1 MGMTREEAIEILE
14 EVSDLDDSIYAYNH
28 EYGIAL
34 RMAINALQGQ
44 EIQKEEQELGRW
56 QEWHTKA
63 RGYGKIWYQHCCAP
77 FLYESPY
84 YYRPHC
90 GMKMSEKR
98 IKNE

>member
-1 MGMTREEAIEILE
+1 MGLTEKSSIERNDGIGE
-14 EVSDLDDSIYAYNH
+14 FSD
-28 EYGIAL
+28 
-34 RMAINALQGQ
+34 
-44 EIQKEEQELGRW
+44 EQELGQW

-84 YYRPHC
+84 YYCPHC

-98 IKNE
+98 IRND